1 MICLFELT
9 VDNIYI
15 LWAVM
20 EEAICQWAA
29 YPFMKKNEHSGN
41 LHALIRQ
48 SVGIMFAITLNQAMR
63 LHLPEIVT
71 ELINGVLWQPIR
83 SADVFMEKVARP
95 SIQTGAG
102 IHNCFHQ
109 TDHAFIMNLNAGDTC
124 IDVCN
129 GQSHPLK

>member
-9 VDNIYI
+9 VDNIYV

-41 LHALIRQ
+41 FRALVCQ
-48 SVGIMFAITLNQAMR
+48 SVGIMFPVTLNQSVCFHFSEVIA
-63 LHLPEIVT
+63 
-71 ELINGVLWQPIR
+71 ELIDGVLWQSI
-83 SADVFMEKVARP
+83 SSHNVFMEVLRRP
-95 SIQTGAG
+95 SIQTGSG
-102 IHNCFHQ
+102 IHNCLHQ
-109 TDHAFIMNLNAGDTC
+109 TDHACIVNLNAGDSC

-129 GQSHPLK
+129 G